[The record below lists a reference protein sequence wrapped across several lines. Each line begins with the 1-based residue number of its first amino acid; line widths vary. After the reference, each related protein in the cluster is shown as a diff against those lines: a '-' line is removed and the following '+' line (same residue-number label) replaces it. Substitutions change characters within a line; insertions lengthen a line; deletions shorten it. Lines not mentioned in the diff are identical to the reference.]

1 MEEILCYLI
10 TVIRT
15 CARWSRNGILLLDEA
30 NLKGWDFF
38 WDLVRLK
45 WRRTMLSNGSYY
57 AIEFLC
63 IWSRSGGNEK
73 RRRVINKWRV
83 DSNIAISHQLIG
95 AAMAGCVNAD
105 TLMASLV
112 AIVDELT
119 RPIIRFCFPFS
130 PLELT
135 RVKRISILLQN
146 PNILSYKLYIRV
158 TAAFHK
164 SWKAST
170 KIFQSRYLHYP
181 L

>member
-1 MEEILCYLI
+1 MISKRHLA
-10 TVIRT
+10 VGR
-15 CARWSRNGILLLDEA
+15 GQF
-30 NLKGWDFF
+30 KGLGFF
-38 WDLVRLK
+38 
-45 WRRTMLSNGSYY
+45 SG
-57 AIEFLC
+57 
-63 IWSRSGGNEK
+63 IWSGWNDVEQCYRTVRTVLLNFFAFGRVARSGGNEK

-83 DSNIAISHQLIG
+83 DSNIAIAHQLIG

-112 AIVDELT
+112 AVVDELT